1 MIKTLSIALLL
12 LVAFGCEKQNNVSTE
27 RIPFTIE
34 LTNIDTVEFE
44 YWSLSHGFDGY
55 KADVPITYTLKDTLR
70 FGEHFTL
77 HFRGYGVVSYKVK
90 VFGNVWHKGIVTP
103 FETKTVKF

>member
-1 MIKTLSIALLL
+1 MKSTIFIALLL
-12 LVAFGCEKQNNVSTE
+12 LLAIGCKKQNIDRTE
-27 RIPFTIE
+27 RVPFTIE

-77 HFRGYGVVSYKVK
+77 HFRGHGVVSYKVK
-90 VFGNVWHKGIVTP
+90 VFGNVRHKGVVTP
-103 FETKTVKF
+103 FETVTVKF